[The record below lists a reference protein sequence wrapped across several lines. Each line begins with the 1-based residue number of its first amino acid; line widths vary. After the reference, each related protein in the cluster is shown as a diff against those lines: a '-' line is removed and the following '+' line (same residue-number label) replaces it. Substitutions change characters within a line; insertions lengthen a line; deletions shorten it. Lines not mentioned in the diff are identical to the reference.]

1 VTERTVRDVF
11 ASQGFLTEVHLPI
24 DSTTGKHAGFGYI
37 SFPSI
42 RSARVALEALQGA
55 HIDGHS
61 INLEFSH
68 SPPISALQASSGTT
82 GPHGEPPA
90 SARASSRDSARELS
104 HSRSLR
110 HRQSWHPGSQGSEQS
125 ESKRVS
131 FMNKIPLTQIRP
143 LPSALG
149 NGSSPPTAGKP
160 NPELSS
166 AINGNNA
173 DDTSKP
179 LNSDSQSSLR
189 QVTFEGKTTIVPQ
202 QGNDKND
209 HALLD
214 EVDDKFELSARYHS
228 LLPNENPEAAAAI
241 APDRLLAL
249 SPNAEMARF
258 PPVSQLDALL
268 LATQHRAQPPTNIGQ
283 QTGRGVEERDDPT
296 GQPVDESTPDAFARK
311 RPSRREL
318 QPGPSSHRPEDI
330 LASPPLEHSPARLGQ
345 SRLRRSY
352 PTIPAAS
359 VARLTSPFD
368 PLVPLYPPVST
379 TNLRRSATE
388 GHSRRDRPS
397 EGRFVERLSI
407 GERRPNWTVPGSF
420 PVDEP
425 AMSRDQQITAGLN
438 RPSRSP
444 FMPVGGELDA
454 DMQTAI
460 QQSIIDNCVDTLVK
474 LGYGRGQDGGRQ
486 RLAVYAQAVGGKL
499 AEAVEMIEEE
509 RKAYAQQET
518 SSL

>member
-1 VTERTVRDVF
+1 
-11 ASQGFLTEVHLPI
+11 
-24 DSTTGKHAGFGYI
+24 
-37 SFPSI
+37 
-42 RSARVALEALQGA
+42 
-55 HIDGHS
+55 
-61 INLEFSH
+61 
-68 SPPISALQASSGTT
+68 
-82 GPHGEPPA
+82 
-90 SARASSRDSARELS
+90 
-104 HSRSLR
+104 
-110 HRQSWHPGSQGSEQS
+110 
-125 ESKRVS
+125 
-131 FMNKIPLTQIRP
+131 
-143 LPSALG
+143 
-149 NGSSPPTAGKP
+149 
-160 NPELSS
+160 
-166 AINGNNA
+166 
-173 DDTSKP
+173 
-179 LNSDSQSSLR
+179 
-189 QVTFEGKTTIVPQ
+189 
-202 QGNDKND
+202 
-209 HALLD
+209 
-214 EVDDKFELSARYHS
+214 
-228 LLPNENPEAAAAI
+228 
-241 APDRLLAL
+241 
-249 SPNAEMARF
+249 
-258 PPVSQLDALL
+258 
-268 LATQHRAQPPTNIGQ
+268 
-283 QTGRGVEERDDPT
+283 
-296 GQPVDESTPDAFARK
+296 
-311 RPSRREL
+311 
-318 QPGPSSHRPEDI
+318 
-330 LASPPLEHSPARLGQ
+330 
-345 SRLRRSY
+345 
-352 PTIPAAS
+352 